1 MFWFIIPGLWKSKP
15 VEGKLVS
22 LRNKSDAI
30 NLKLKIDHGKL
41 SIIKE
46 EETKVTEEEWTLPK
60 ENTIGLI
67 EHSSGMVLNIDTT
80 NDTEVLLQPRKYFE
94 DQTSDD
100 SDDQTWFR
108 CPSNKDGYFIL
119 KHIKTGR
126 CLTIDKDRNLTIGQF
141 FIRF

>member
-1 MFWFIIPGLWKSKP
+1 M
-15 VEGKLVS
+15 S
-22 LRNKSDAI
+22 LRNKSDDV

-80 NDTEVLLQPRKYFE
+80 NDSEVLLQRRNS
-94 DQTSDD
+94 SDE
-100 SDDQTWFR
+100 QTWVR
-108 CPSNKDGYFIL
+108 GGRNKDGYFIL
-119 KHIKTGR
+119 KHLRTGR
-126 CLTIDKDRNLTIGQF
+126 YLTIDKDKNLTTG
-141 FIRF
+141 